1 MSNRSAVLLIV
12 LPLLVFLTGE
22 GFAQE
27 SEIFGGIIQ
36 REFSNSEHIVMN
48 TKSIESIS
56 NNIDVNRFKFPD
68 ISIDGRRKN
77 DISEHQL
84 TFNIGGHI
92 RVYDKSI
99 TVNNEIKKIEIQ
111 KLHFV
116 KDNIKK
122 DIIHE
127 IVSGYIEFCYLMD
140 LNFIY
145 AEMINSISSKALD
158 KNEMIEY
165 NNLLLAMKGYELEL
179 YYNEGSEYRSIYEQV
194 RDNIYEDRV
203 FKDMKNNILL
213 NQIIKTN
220 NETKLNNLNNKTS
233 EMSVELSGLNP
244 SIYVDF
250 SYYNI
255 MNEPNNW
262 GLRVEM
268 RLNNLFTMN
277 DKVRNNITFEKD
289 SVQYRAS
296 LFLDESISNNI
307 KRPKTENYEELLVR
321 SFCYLYDNILLVQ
334 ERIDTAL
341 NNIEI
346 YKELGNNNALVLFRM
361 LEEQIKVHQ
370 YKRQLNH
377 YILNMLLYGDSGI
390 ALSYLR

>member
-1 MSNRSAVLLIV
+1 MTWSS
-12 LPLLVFLTGE
+12 
-22 GFAQE
+22 
-27 SEIFGGIIQ
+27 
-36 REFSNSEHIVMN
+36 
-48 TKSIESIS
+48 K
-56 NNIDVNRFKFPD
+56 
-68 ISIDGRRKN
+68 
-77 DISEHQL
+77 
-84 TFNIGGHI
+84 
-92 RVYDKSI
+92 YDKSI

-122 DIIHE
+122 DIIHG
-127 IVSGYIEFCYLMD
+127 IVSDYIEFCYLMD

-179 YYNEGSEYRSIYEQV
+179 YYNENSEYRAIYEQV

-203 FKDMKNNILL
+203 FKEMKNNILL
-213 NQIIKTN
+213 NQIIKSN
-220 NETKLNNLNNKTS
+220 NETKLSNLNNKIS
-233 EMSVELSGLNP
+233 EMNAELSGLNP

-262 GLRVEM
+262 GLRVAM

-321 SFCYLYDNILLVQ
+321 NFCYLYDNILLLQ

-341 NNIEI
+341 KNIEI
-346 YKELGNNNALVLFRM
+346 YKELENDNSLVLFRM

-377 YILNMLLYGDSGI
+377 YILNILLYGDSGI